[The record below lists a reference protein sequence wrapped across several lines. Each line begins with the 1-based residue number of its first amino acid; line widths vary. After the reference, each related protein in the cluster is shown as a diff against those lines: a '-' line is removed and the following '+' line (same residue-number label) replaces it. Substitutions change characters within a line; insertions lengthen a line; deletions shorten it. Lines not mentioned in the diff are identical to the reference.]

1 MTISELGGDGCAL
14 PEGWAGASL
23 EDSTVQGQLE
33 QLEQSRQPRQR
44 PGAKKEIN
52 VSQELQTV
60 QNCKTMKGK
69 GRIKT
74 EEREMNAPSV
84 PDLKL
89 PASSHTAQLFF
100 L

>member
-1 MTISELGGDGCAL
+1 MTISELGGEGCAL

-23 EDSTVQGQLE
+23 EDSTVRGQLK
-33 QLEQSRQPRQR
+33 QSRQPRQR

-74 EEREMNAPSV
+74 EERKMNAPSV

-89 PASSHTAQLFF
+89 PASSHTAQLF
-100 L
+100 LL